1 VGKAHTARENKL
13 SNIHKHP
20 LPGMA
25 ELRQIQ
31 D

>member
-1 VGKAHTARENKL
+1 VGEPDASWENKL

-25 ELRQIQ
+25 ELRQIE